1 MRQASFGG
9 HHLQLPGGPHSPGMD
24 KWAGGVE
31 VRATL
36 FEAGA
41 GRTRRQVGEGATAV
55 IAPTLAPLK
64 GPTSII
70 LGLTFFHISDFL
82 SCVTF
87 G

>member
-1 MRQASFGG
+1 M
-9 HHLQLPGGPHSPGMD
+9 
-24 KWAGGVE
+24 E

-41 GRTRRQVGEGATAV
+41 GRMRRQVGEGATAV
-55 IAPTLAPLK
+55 ITPTLAPLK

-70 LGLTFFHISDFL
+70 LGFTFFHISDFL

-87 G
+87 DETSFK

>member
-1 MRQASFGG
+1 M
-9 HHLQLPGGPHSPGMD
+9 
-24 KWAGGVE
+24 E

-41 GRTRRQVGEGATAV
+41 GRMRRQVGEGGGTAV
-55 IAPTLAPLK
+55 ITSTLAPLK

-70 LGLTFFHISDFL
+70 LCFTFIHISDFL
-82 SCVTF
+82 PCVTF